1 VRLAYGEVAS
11 GERRSF
17 LRALLAASRRR

>member
-1 VRLAYGEVAS
+1 VRLAYGEVA
-11 GERRSF
+11 GPERRAF